1 MPWPAV
7 RVVVMA
13 DRQVEMDVRMA
24 IVTWPVGAPRGAVSR
39 FCREHGVSRSRFYE
53 IRARSVAQGPVA
65 ALTRAPRTPWP
76 PSPGVVA
83 VEEVAVR
90 VRKELAEDGWDCGP
104 ISVRAKMVTLGI
116 VGVPSRASL
125 ARLFARRG
133 LSAVQPQKR
142 PRVATRRFCYPRVHE
157 CWQLDATEW
166 RLRDGT
172 VVAIFQLL
180 DDHSR
185 YLVGSLAASGETTAA
200 ALAVWTTAIA
210 RFGVPQL
217 LLSDNGAALN
227 PSRRG
232 QVGALVT
239 AATSA
244 GCRPI
249 TGRPGHPQTQGK
261 NERVHATLHK
271 WLRARPAAPD
281 LDSLNTLLTQ
291 FDQHYNQHRPHQSLQ
306 MRTPAQALTDG
317 ITATAPSPPAP
328 TTPTTAAPPPLR
340 TYSIKVSSNGKARI
354 RRTQIHI
361 GAQHAGTHVIGIQ
374 NGTTITITDH
384 HGTILRTITTQPGR
398 TYYGSTQPSGLT

>member
-1 MPWPAV
+1 
-7 RVVVMA
+7 MA

-24 IVTWPVGAPRGAVSR
+24 IVTWPVDAPRGAVSR
-39 FCREHGVSRSRFYE
+39 FCREQGVSRSRFYE
-53 IRARSVAQGPVA
+53 LRARAVAEGPVA
-65 ALTRAPRTPWP
+65 ALTRVPRAARP
-76 PSPGVVA
+76 PAPGVVA
-83 VEEVAVR
+83 MEEVAVR

-104 ISVRAKMVTLGI
+104 ISVRFRMLQLGI
-116 VGVPSRASL
+116 PGVPSRASL

-142 PRVATRRFCYPRVHE
+142 PRAASRRFCYPRVHE

-166 RLRDGT
+166 QLRDGT

-200 ALAVWTTAIA
+200 ALAVWTTTVA
-210 RFGVPQL
+210 RFQVPQL

-249 TGRPGHPQTQGK
+249 TGRPNHPQTQGK
-261 NERVHATLHK
+261 NERVHSTLHK

-291 FDQHYNQHRPHQSLQ
+291 FDYRYNQHRPHQSLQ

-317 ITATAPSPPAP
+317 ITAAPPTRPAP
-328 TTPTTAAPPPLR
+328 TTPTAATAPPLR
-340 TYSIKVSSNGKARI
+340 TYNIKVSSNGKARI

-361 GAQHAGTHVIGIQ
+361 GHQHAGTHVIGIE
-374 NGTTITITDH
+374 NGTTITIADQ
-384 HGTILRTITTQPGR
+384 HGTVLRTITTQPGR